1 MRLFFCAYLLPSFA
15 AAAAPPRDDPAQA
28 HIDAVHVESA
38 ALRRKLLAAWT
49 FEKDATPS
57 PGYYHSFA
65 GAPIQH
71 IIAAMYLN
79 ENITA
84 VELAQTA
91 LANPNMCASQPA
103 SVPSV
108 SWLEPAVAL

>member
-1 MRLFFCAYLLPSFA
+1 MRLLFCAYLLPSLA
-15 AAAAPPRDDPAQA
+15 AAAVPARDDPTQA
-28 HIDAVHVESA
+28 HIDAVHAEST

-71 IIAAMYLN
+71 IVAAMYLN
-79 ENITA
+79 ENTTA

-91 LANPNMCASQPA
+91 LANPNMCASEPP
-103 SVPSV
+103 SVPV
-108 SWLEPAVAL
+108 CVVA